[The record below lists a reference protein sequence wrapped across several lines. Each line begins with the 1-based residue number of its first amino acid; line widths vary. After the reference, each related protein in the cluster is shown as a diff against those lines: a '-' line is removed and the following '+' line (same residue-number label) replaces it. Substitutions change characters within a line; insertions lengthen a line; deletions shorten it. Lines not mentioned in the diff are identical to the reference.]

1 MVWRAFYCL
10 SDTLALQNTNTADSA
25 TWWTLVKLKCS
36 QRDICFPYYSL
47 CGLTAANALFSTFSA
62 MLFCQVVSKI
72 EQLRRRRNRMFYYPP
87 EMRNFCLNTICNIHF
102 RFLVFGGSRSD
113 ATPLLLPALFII
125 LWSALRTWT
134 RKPPSPCPVLYSP
147 TSCPRIIL
155 FIDNFRVIQTG
166 LSIPSLLSQIH
177 QPNHF

>member
-47 CGLTAANALFSTFSA
+47 CGLTAANALLSTFSA